1 MAAPAEDALARQ
13 LAELAAIHAS
23 LQTLTSTLDLPEIL
37 RAVLRRIKAFTA
49 AEALSLL
56 LYDRQRDE
64 LVFAATETLRENAL
78 VGDPERTGDGDVLS
92 VALRHDGRVV
102 GTIELR
108 GAWGGRRFDDGDRA
122 RLEHAAAELAPDA
135 NVETLSHDA
144 AALHRFFA
152 R

>member
-78 VGDPERTGDGDVLS
+78 VGDPERTGGDGDVLS

-108 GAWGGRRFDDGDRA
+108 GPWGGRRFDDGD
-122 RLEHAAAELAPDA
+122 
-135 NVETLSHDA
+135 
-144 AALHRFFA
+144 
-152 R
+152 

>member
-1 MAAPAEDALARQ
+1 MPRAAPGALARQ

-37 RAVLRRIKAFTA
+37 RAVLQRIKTFTS

-78 VGDPERTGDGDVLS
+78 VGSPSAGPARAAPPAPPTGAPT
-92 VALRHDGRVV
+92 VAR
-102 GTIELR
+102 
-108 GAWGGRRFDDGDRA
+108 
-122 RLEHAAAELAPDA
+122 
-135 NVETLSHDA
+135 
-144 AALHRFFA
+144 
-152 R
+152 